1 MRAADVREGLQ
12 PDAQQAQP
20 PSGSTHA
27 SGVRGAAAAAERA
40 EHSGRRHV
48 GDLHGLSDIG
58 TGTTVPEDSRRPF
71 GLDQHV
77 EYERRWCAGRD
88 EEMTVPDE
96 SGAVIDQRVR
106 RDRDHAARVLRR
118 HRDYAL
124 EDVGE
129 DPDPR
134 FTFANERTLLAWNRT
149 ALALIAAGVGAT
161 QLLELGS
168 RALSLILALP
178 LIALGCVLAIASYS
192 HWETNERAMR
202 LHLPLTHPPFARVLR
217 LTIALV
223 GVAAIVL
230 GIVNAAG

>member
-1 MRAADVREGLQ
+1 M
-12 PDAQQAQP
+12 
-20 PSGSTHA
+20 
-27 SGVRGAAAAAERA
+27 
-40 EHSGRRHV
+40 
-48 GDLHGLSDIG
+48 
-58 TGTTVPEDSRRPF
+58 
-71 GLDQHV
+71 
-77 EYERRWCAGRD
+77 
-88 EEMTVPDE
+88 PDE
-96 SGAVIDQRVR
+96 NGAVIDQRVR

-161 QLLELGS
+161 QLLEFGS

-192 HWETNERAMR
+192 HWKANQRAMR
-202 LHLPLTHPPFARVLR
+202 LHLPLTHPPFARLLR

-223 GVAAIVL
+223 GVAAIAL